1 MLALDIAERETI
13 IRRSRIRPPGS
24 RSCAGCCCGRLNGGG
39 AKGSEDSLENG
50 ARRIRGSVEVSAL
63 GDRGL
68 SKAHLA
74 VHRVTSG
81 RVLGS
86 VAGMPVLLLTT
97 TGRRSGKARTTPL
110 TFFRDGTAFVVIAS
124 NGGADR
130 PPDWSLNLQD
140 TPRAV
145 VEIGTDKL
153 VVTAR
158 PASEQQRERLW
169 VVIIATYA
177 GYARYQERTT
187 RRIPVVLLTP
197 ESSQIARRP

>member
-1 MLALDIAERETI
+1 M
-13 IRRSRIRPPGS
+13 
-24 RSCAGCCCGRLNGGG
+24 
-39 AKGSEDSLENG
+39 
-50 ARRIRGSVEVSAL
+50 VYVVSAVRRTL
-63 GDRGL
+63 RRWAIRAL

-74 VHRVTSG
+74 AYRVSRG

-110 TFFRDGTAFVVIAS
+110 TFFRDATDLVVIAS

-130 PPDWSLNLQD
+130 SPDWSLNLQR

-145 VEIGTDKL
+145 VEIGSDTL

-158 PASEQQRERLW
+158 PASQAERERLW
-169 VVIIATYA
+169 VVITATYA
-177 GYARYQERTT
+177 GYARYQDRTK
-187 RRIPVVLLTP
+187 RPIPVVLLTP
-197 ESSQIARRP
+197 EGPPATGRPSTLP

>member
-1 MLALDIAERETI
+1 M
-13 IRRSRIRPPGS
+13 
-24 RSCAGCCCGRLNGGG
+24 
-39 AKGSEDSLENG
+39 
-50 ARRIRGSVEVSAL
+50 VYVVSAVRRTL
-63 GDRGL
+63 RRWVIRGL
-68 SKAHLA
+68 SLTHLA
-74 VHRVTSG
+74 VHRVTGG

-110 TFFRDGTAFVVIAS
+110 TFFRDGADLVVIAS

-130 PPDWSLNLQD
+130 PPDWSLNLQQ

-153 VVTAR
+153 DVTAR
-158 PASEQQRERLW
+158 LASEQERERLW
-169 VVIIATYA
+169 VVITATYA

-187 RRIPVVLLTP
+187 RRIPVVLLMP
-197 ESSQIARRP
+197 EGRQVAR

>member
-1 MLALDIAERETI
+1 MHL
-13 IRRSRIRPPGS
+13 
-24 RSCAGCCCGRLNGGG
+24 
-39 AKGSEDSLENG
+39 
-50 ARRIRGSVEVSAL
+50 VSAVRL
-63 GDRGL
+63 KSRRWVIRGL
-68 SKAHLA
+68 SRTHLA
-74 VHRVTSG
+74 VHRVTKG

-110 TFFRDGTAFVVIAS
+110 TFLRDGADLVVIAS

-130 PPDWSLNLQD
+130 SPDWSLNLQQ

-153 VVTAR
+153 AVTAR
-158 PASEQQRERLW
+158 AASEQERERLW
-169 VVIIATYA
+169 VVVTAAYA

-197 ESSQIARRP
+197 EGQPVAP

>member
-1 MLALDIAERETI
+1 MHVVSVARFRLRRWTI
-13 IRRSRIRPPGS
+13 
-24 RSCAGCCCGRLNGGG
+24 
-39 AKGSEDSLENG
+39 
-50 ARRIRGSVEVSAL
+50 
-63 GDRGL
+63 RGL
-68 SKAHLA
+68 SRAHLTVYRA
-74 VHRVTSG
+74 TRG

-110 TFFRDGTAFVVIAS
+110 TFFRDGSDLVVIAS

-130 PPDWSLNLQD
+130 PPDWSLNLQQ

-145 VEIGTDKL
+145 AEIGTDKL

-158 PASEQQRERLW
+158 PASEQERLRLW
-169 VVIIATYA
+169 VVVTATYA

-197 ESSQIARRP
+197 AVRGCWRS

>member
-1 MLALDIAERETI
+1 VHVVCAVRLRRLAI
-13 IRRSRIRPPGS
+13 
-24 RSCAGCCCGRLNGGG
+24 
-39 AKGSEDSLENG
+39 
-50 ARRIRGSVEVSAL
+50 
-63 GDRGL
+63 RGL

-110 TFFRDGTAFVVIAS
+110 TFFREGRDLVVIGS

-130 PPDWSLNLQD
+130 PPNWSLNLEQ

-145 VEIGTDKL
+145 VRIGADTL

-158 PASEQQRERLW
+158 LASGQQRERLW
-169 VVIIATYA
+169 QVITATYA

-197 ESSQIARRP
+197 EGQQVVRRP

>member
-1 MLALDIAERETI
+1 M
-13 IRRSRIRPPGS
+13 
-24 RSCAGCCCGRLNGGG
+24 
-39 AKGSEDSLENG
+39 
-50 ARRIRGSVEVSAL
+50 VYVVSAV
-63 GDRGL
+63 RRHSRRWAIRAV

-74 VHRVTSG
+74 AYRASRG

-110 TFFRDGTAFVVIAS
+110 TFFRDGADLVVIAS

-130 PPDWSLNLQD
+130 SPDWSLNLQQ

-145 VEIGTDKL
+145 VEIGTDTL

-158 PASEQQRERLW
+158 AASEQEHERLW
-169 VVIIATYA
+169 AEVTATYA
-177 GYARYQERTT
+177 GYARYQERTA

-197 ESSQIARRP
+197 EDRRGAR